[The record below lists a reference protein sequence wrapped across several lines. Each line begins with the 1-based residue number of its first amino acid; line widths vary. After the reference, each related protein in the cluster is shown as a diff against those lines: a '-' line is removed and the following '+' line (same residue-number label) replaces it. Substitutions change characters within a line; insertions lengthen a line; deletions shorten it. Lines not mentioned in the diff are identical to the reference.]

1 MEWIVLQSWGGDL
14 GVDYSS
20 TTAMLFFV
28 LFSILMLGIGY
39 VASRHME
46 SEEDYYVAGRSAGIF
61 VVALSIF
68 ASTQSGWGIV
78 GLSGTV
84 YAFGMEFM
92 MFATTVIIMSFVI
105 SYWLLGR
112 KMRVLGAT
120 VNAITVPDA
129 LYHRFQDERVRLLGA
144 TSVFLG
150 SMGYLAAQYA
160 ALGIIMSVIF
170 PVGFITGLIMGLAVV
185 GVYTVIGGILAAI
198 WSDAIQGAIMALSG
212 VLTFFFIVTSNPGGV
227 GQMISTVESE
237 FPTFFNFTLLG
248 EQGILI
254 GVLIS
259 ILIIN
264 LTHAGQPHAI
274 TKFYMIKRVSLL
286 KWGAFITG
294 AAYLMTTLFW
304 WSGPYVRA
312 AVARGD
318 IASLQNPDAVLPV
331 ALINFAPDIVTAFV
345 LTGIVSAIMS
355 SSNAF
360 LNVGASAITHDY
372 LKEYRETEMTDEQ
385 EVLYGRAATAAILV
399 VAGVIAATFPGLI
412 FVLGA
417 AGWAIFATVIFPGVA
432 IAYNWKGATTEGIL
446 WGGGI
451 GLLLTLILAYGGQ
464 YYDISIPMGF
474 FGGQVAQVVGL
485 IVFVGVSLVT
495 SSAEYE
501 DLSPAVRA
509 ALETGRLKGG
519 SLPETVA
526 ADGGT
531 DVDESTLPDDW
542 QNSIDE

>member
-1 MEWIVLQSWGGDL
+1 MNPAVLQSWGQDL
-14 GVDYSS
+14 GVEYSS
-20 TTAMLFFV
+20 TTAIVFFV
-28 LFSILMLGIGY
+28 LFSALMLGIGF
-39 VASRHME
+39 VASRYME

-112 KMRVLGAT
+112 KMRVLGT
-120 VNAITVPDA
+120 TINAITVPDA
-129 LYHRFQDERVRLLGA
+129 MFHRFEDERVRLLGA
-144 TSVFLG
+144 AAVFLG

-160 ALGIIMSVIF
+160 ALGIIMAIIL
-170 PVGFITGLIMGLAVV
+170 PVSFLTGLLVGLVIV
-185 GVYTVIGGILAAI
+185 GLYTVVGGILAAI
-198 WSDAIQGAIMALSG
+198 WSDAIQGVIMAFAGL
-212 VLTFFFIVTSNPGGV
+212 LTFSYVVTSAPGGV
-227 GQMISTVESE
+227 SGMISTVQSGY
-237 FPTFFNFTLLG
+237 PSFFNFTLLG
-248 EQGILI
+248 QEGILI
-254 GVLIS
+254 GVLLS
-259 ILIIN
+259 ILVIN

-318 IASLQNPDAVLPV
+318 IAELQNPDAVLPV
-331 ALINFAPDIVTAFV
+331 ALINFAPDVVTAFV
-345 LTGIVSAIMS
+345 LTGIVAAIMS

-360 LNVGASAITHDY
+360 LNVGAAAITHDY
-372 LKEYRETEMTDEQ
+372 LKEYRGLNMTDDQ
-385 EVLYGRAATAAILV
+385 EVLYGRLATAAILV
-399 VAGVIAATFPGLI
+399 VAGVVAGTFPGLI

-432 IAYNWKGATTEGIL
+432 VAYNWKGATTEGIL
-446 WGGGI
+446 WGGGV
-451 GLLLTLILAYGGQ
+451 GLLLTLVLAYGGQ
-464 YYDISIPMGF
+464 YLDISMPLGF
-474 FGGQVAQVVGL
+474 FGGQVAQVVGFF
-485 IVFVGVSLVT
+485 VFVGVSLVT
-495 SSAEYE
+495 SSATYE
-501 DLSPAVRA
+501 ELKPSVRA
-509 ALETGRLKGG
+509 ALDTGRLRGG
-519 SLPETVA
+519 RLPDSVA
-526 ADGGT
+526 VADGGE
-531 DVDESTLPDDW
+531 VDGPEEW
-542 QNSIDE
+542 AERIDA

>member
-1 MEWIVLQSWGGDL
+1 MNWFILQSWGQDL
-14 GVDYSS
+14 GIQYSS
-20 TTAMLFFV
+20 TMAMVFFV
-28 LFSILMLGIGY
+28 LFSVLMLGIGF
-39 VASRHME
+39 VASRYMQ

-78 GLSGTV
+78 GLAGTV

-112 KMRVLGAT
+112 KMRVLGT
-120 VNAITVPDA
+120 TIDAITVPDA
-129 LYHRFQDERVRLLGA
+129 MYHRFEDERVRLLGA
-144 TSVFLG
+144 TAVFLG

-170 PVGFITGLIMGLAVV
+170 PVGFITGLVIGLAVV
-185 GVYTVIGGILAAI
+185 GVYTVVGGILAAI

-212 VLTFFFIVTSNPGGV
+212 VLTFFFIVTSSPGGV
-227 GQMISTVESE
+227 GQMVTTVQSE
-237 FPTFFNFTLLG
+237 FPSFFNFTLLG
-248 EQGILI
+248 EAGIPI
-254 GVLIS
+254 GVLLS

-294 AAYLMTTLFW
+294 AAYLMTTLYW
-304 WSGPYVRA
+304 WAGPYVKA

-318 IASLQNPDAVLPV
+318 VASLQSPDAVLPV

-372 LKEYRETEMTDEQ
+372 LKEYREAEMTDDQ
-385 EVLYGRAATAAILV
+385 EVLYGRLATAAILV

-446 WGGGI
+446 WGGSV
-451 GLLLTLILAYGGQ
+451 GLLLTLALAYGGQ
-464 YYDISIPMGF
+464 YFDVSLPMGF

-485 IVFVGVSLVT
+485 VVFVAVSWVT
-495 SSAEYE
+495 SSAEYD
-501 DLSPAVRA
+501 DLAPSVRA
-509 ALETGRLKGG
+509 ALDTGRLKGG
-519 SLPETVA
+519 RLPGTVA

-531 DVDESTLPDDW
+531 EADDSDLPDDW
-542 QNSIDE
+542 ADRIDE